1 VPIQLTAFC
10 VGADVPV
17 ANLSGWQLI
26 GNQAV
31 LVRDEGSLQT
41 YWLDG
46 SRVQSVFD
54 VRLHIAASIQALSSV
69 NIVAVFLLAWMRS
82 CQCSSLSSAGTKNG
96 QVKSLRMR
104 EWVMIKDIVVNLSIG
119 VERDAAA
126 NYAVSLAIVFKA
138 HLVGVA
144 FVYDPKVS
152 ANLIVGIPAE
162 LIDAQRAATKHQA
175 NDAVARF
182 EALAKQAGVMT
193 ESQMIDVAPGH
204 VGDTFGRLAR
214 SFDLS
219 VIRQAE
225 PNKAEQEVPIIEGAL
240 FESGRPV
247 IVVPYVQTQGAK
259 FNRVMVGW
267 DGSRTAARAIGDAM
281 PVLERAKMIEVFT
294 VVAGP
299 TKNTELPGVDI
310 GQHLSRHGL
319 KVEVK
324 RIPTES
330 LNVTEAILSHAAD
343 ISADFMIMGGYGHS
357 RLREYVLG
365 GATRGIL
372 GSMTLPTLMSN

>member
-1 VPIQLTAFC
+1 
-10 VGADVPV
+10 
-17 ANLSGWQLI
+17 
-26 GNQAV
+26 
-31 LVRDEGSLQT
+31 
-41 YWLDG
+41 
-46 SRVQSVFD
+46 
-54 VRLHIAASIQALSSV
+54 
-69 NIVAVFLLAWMRS
+69 
-82 CQCSSLSSAGTKNG
+82 
-96 QVKSLRMR
+96 
-104 EWVMIKDIVVNLSIG
+104 MIKDIVVNLTIG

-126 NYAVSLAIVFKA
+126 NYAVSLASIFKA

-144 FVYDPKVS
+144 FVYDPKAS

-162 LIDAQRAATKHQA
+162 LIDAQRAATKHLA
-175 NDAVARF
+175 NEAVARF
-182 EALAKQAGVMT
+182 EELAKQAGVMT

-247 IVVPYVQTQGAK
+247 IVVPYIQTQGAI

-299 TKNTELPGVDI
+299 TKNTELPGIDI

-319 KVEVK
+319 NVEVK
-324 RIPTES
+324 RIPAES
-330 LNVTEAILSHAAD
+330 INVPEAILSHAAD
-343 ISADFMIMGGYGHS
+343 ISADFMVMGGYGHS

-372 GSMTLPTLMSN
+372 ASMTLPTLMSN

>member
-1 VPIQLTAFC
+1 
-10 VGADVPV
+10 
-17 ANLSGWQLI
+17 
-26 GNQAV
+26 
-31 LVRDEGSLQT
+31 
-41 YWLDG
+41 
-46 SRVQSVFD
+46 
-54 VRLHIAASIQALSSV
+54 
-69 NIVAVFLLAWMRS
+69 
-82 CQCSSLSSAGTKNG
+82 
-96 QVKSLRMR
+96 
-104 EWVMIKDIVVNLSIG
+104 MIKDIVVNLTIG

-126 NYAVSLAIVFKA
+126 NYAISLASIFKA

-152 ANLIVGIPAE
+152 VNLIVGIPAA
-162 LIDAQRAATKHQA
+162 LIDAQRATTKHLA
-175 NDAVARF
+175 NEAVARF

-247 IVVPYVQTQGAK
+247 IVVPYIQTQSAI
-259 FNRVMVGW
+259 FDRVMVGW

-299 TKNTELPGVDI
+299 TKNTELPGIDI

-324 RIPTES
+324 RIPAEGI
-330 LNVTEAILSHAAD
+330 NVPEAILSHAAD
-343 ISADFMIMGGYGHS
+343 ISADFMVMGGYGHS

-372 GSMTLPTLMSN
+372 ASMTLPTLMSN

>member
-1 VPIQLTAFC
+1 
-10 VGADVPV
+10 
-17 ANLSGWQLI
+17 
-26 GNQAV
+26 
-31 LVRDEGSLQT
+31 
-41 YWLDG
+41 
-46 SRVQSVFD
+46 
-54 VRLHIAASIQALSSV
+54 
-69 NIVAVFLLAWMRS
+69 
-82 CQCSSLSSAGTKNG
+82 
-96 QVKSLRMR
+96 
-104 EWVMIKDIVVNLSIG
+104 MIKDIVVNLTIG
-119 VERDAAA
+119 VERDGAA
-126 NYAVSLAIVFKA
+126 NYAVSLASIFKA

-152 ANLIVGIPAE
+152 VNLIVGIPAE
-162 LIDAQRAATKHQA
+162 LIDAQRAATKHLA
-175 NDAVARF
+175 NEAVARF
-182 EALAKQAGVMT
+182 KELGKQAGVMT

-240 FESGRPV
+240 FESGRSV

-259 FNRVMVGW
+259 FNCVMVGW
-267 DGSRTAARAIGDAM
+267 DGSRAAARAIGDAM
-281 PVLERAKMIEVFT
+281 PVLERAKMIEIFT

-299 TKNTELPGVDI
+299 TKNTELPGIDI

-324 RIPTES
+324 RIPADGI
-330 LNVTEAILSHAAD
+330 NVPEAILSHAAD
-343 ISADFMIMGGYGHS
+343 ISADFMVMGGYGHS

-372 GSMTLPTLMSN
+372 ASMTLPTLMSN

>member
-1 VPIQLTAFC
+1 
-10 VGADVPV
+10 
-17 ANLSGWQLI
+17 
-26 GNQAV
+26 
-31 LVRDEGSLQT
+31 
-41 YWLDG
+41 
-46 SRVQSVFD
+46 
-54 VRLHIAASIQALSSV
+54 
-69 NIVAVFLLAWMRS
+69 
-82 CQCSSLSSAGTKNG
+82 
-96 QVKSLRMR
+96 
-104 EWVMIKDIVVNLSIG
+104 MIKDIVVNLTIG

-126 NYAVSLAIVFKA
+126 NYAVSLASIFKA

-144 FVYDPKVS
+144 FVYDPMVS

-162 LIDAQRAATKHQA
+162 LIDAQRAATRHLA
-175 NDAVARF
+175 NEAVARF
-182 EALAKQAGVMT
+182 EALAKQAGVVT
-193 ESQMIDVAPGH
+193 KSQMIDVAPGK
-204 VGDTFGRLAR
+204 VGDTFGQLAR

-225 PNKAEQEVPIIEGAL
+225 PNKAAQEVPIIEGAL

-247 IVVPYVQTQGAK
+247 IVVPYVQTQGAT

-281 PVLERAKMIEVFT
+281 PMLERAKMIEVFT

-299 TKNTELPGVDI
+299 TKNTELPEIDI

-319 KVEVK
+319 NVDVK
-324 RIPTES
+324 RIATEGI
-330 LNVTEAILSHAAD
+330 NVPDAILSHAAD
-343 ISADFMIMGGYGHS
+343 ISADFMVIGGYGHS

-372 GSMTLPTLMSN
+372 ASMTLPTLMSN

>member
-1 VPIQLTAFC
+1 
-10 VGADVPV
+10 
-17 ANLSGWQLI
+17 
-26 GNQAV
+26 
-31 LVRDEGSLQT
+31 
-41 YWLDG
+41 
-46 SRVQSVFD
+46 
-54 VRLHIAASIQALSSV
+54 
-69 NIVAVFLLAWMRS
+69 
-82 CQCSSLSSAGTKNG
+82 
-96 QVKSLRMR
+96 
-104 EWVMIKDIVVNLSIG
+104 MIKNIVVNLTIG

-126 NYAVSLAIVFKA
+126 NYAVSLASIFEA

-162 LIDAQRAATKHQA
+162 LIDAQRAAAKHLA
-175 NDAVARF
+175 KEAVARF

-193 ESQMIDVAPGH
+193 KSQMIDVAPSH

-247 IVVPYVQTQGAK
+247 IVVPYIQRQGAK
-259 FNRVMVGW
+259 FNCVMVGW
-267 DGSRTAARAIGDAM
+267 DGSRAAARAIGDAM

-299 TKNTELPGVDI
+299 TKNTELPGIDI
-310 GQHLSRHGL
+310 GRHLSRHGL
-319 KVEVK
+319 NVEVK
-324 RIPTES
+324 RILADDIKVS
-330 LNVTEAILSHAAD
+330 EAILSHAAD
-343 ISADFMIMGGYGHS
+343 IDADFMVMGGYGHS

-372 GSMTLPTLMSN
+372 ASMILPTLMSN

>member
-1 VPIQLTAFC
+1 
-10 VGADVPV
+10 
-17 ANLSGWQLI
+17 
-26 GNQAV
+26 
-31 LVRDEGSLQT
+31 
-41 YWLDG
+41 
-46 SRVQSVFD
+46 
-54 VRLHIAASIQALSSV
+54 
-69 NIVAVFLLAWMRS
+69 
-82 CQCSSLSSAGTKNG
+82 
-96 QVKSLRMR
+96 
-104 EWVMIKDIVVNLSIG
+104 MIKDIVVNLTIG

-126 NYAVSLAIVFKA
+126 NYAVSLASIFKA

-162 LIDAQRAATKHQA
+162 LIEAQRAATKHLT
-175 NDAVARF
+175 NEAVARF
-182 EALAKQAGVMT
+182 EELAKQAGVMT

-259 FNRVMVGW
+259 FNCVMVGW
-267 DGSRTAARAIGDAM
+267 DGSRAAARAIGDAM
-281 PVLERAKMIEVFT
+281 PVLKRAKMIEVFT
-294 VVAGP
+294 VVAGA
-299 TKNTELPGVDI
+299 TKNAEFPGIDI

-319 KVEVK
+319 NVEVK
-324 RIPTES
+324 RIAAES
-330 LNVTEAILSHAAD
+330 INVPEAILSHAAD
-343 ISADFMIMGGYGHS
+343 ISADFMVMGGYGHS

-372 GSMTLPTLMSN
+372 ASMTLPTLMSN

>member
-1 VPIQLTAFC
+1 
-10 VGADVPV
+10 
-17 ANLSGWQLI
+17 
-26 GNQAV
+26 
-31 LVRDEGSLQT
+31 
-41 YWLDG
+41 
-46 SRVQSVFD
+46 
-54 VRLHIAASIQALSSV
+54 
-69 NIVAVFLLAWMRS
+69 
-82 CQCSSLSSAGTKNG
+82 
-96 QVKSLRMR
+96 
-104 EWVMIKDIVVNLSIG
+104 MIKDIVVNLTIG
-119 VERDAAA
+119 GERDAAA
-126 NYAVSLAIVFKA
+126 NYAVSLASIFKA

-144 FVYDPKVS
+144 FVYDPKAS

-162 LIDAQRAATKHQA
+162 LIDAQRAATKHLA
-175 NDAVARF
+175 NEAVVRF

-281 PVLERAKMIEVFT
+281 PVLERAKMIEIFT

-299 TKNTELPGVDI
+299 TKNTELPGIDI

-324 RIPTES
+324 RIPAEGI
-330 LNVTEAILSHAAD
+330 NVPEAILSHAAD
-343 ISADFMIMGGYGHS
+343 ISADFMVMGGYGHS

-372 GSMTLPTLMSN
+372 ASMTLPTLMSN

>member
-1 VPIQLTAFC
+1 
-10 VGADVPV
+10 
-17 ANLSGWQLI
+17 
-26 GNQAV
+26 
-31 LVRDEGSLQT
+31 
-41 YWLDG
+41 
-46 SRVQSVFD
+46 
-54 VRLHIAASIQALSSV
+54 
-69 NIVAVFLLAWMRS
+69 
-82 CQCSSLSSAGTKNG
+82 
-96 QVKSLRMR
+96 
-104 EWVMIKDIVVNLSIG
+104 MIKDIVVNLTIG

-126 NYAVSLAIVFKA
+126 NYAISLASIFKA

-162 LIDAQRAATKHQA
+162 LIDAQRATTKHIA
-175 NDAVARF
+175 NEAVARF

-259 FNRVMVGW
+259 FDRVMVGW

-281 PVLERAKMIEVFT
+281 PVLERAKMIEIFT

-299 TKNTELPGVDI
+299 TKNTELPGIDI

-324 RIPTES
+324 RIPAEGI
-330 LNVTEAILSHAAD
+330 NVPEAILSHAAD
-343 ISADFMIMGGYGHS
+343 ISADFMVMGGYGHS

-372 GSMTLPTLMSN
+372 ASMTLPTLMSN

>member
-1 VPIQLTAFC
+1 
-10 VGADVPV
+10 
-17 ANLSGWQLI
+17 
-26 GNQAV
+26 
-31 LVRDEGSLQT
+31 
-41 YWLDG
+41 
-46 SRVQSVFD
+46 
-54 VRLHIAASIQALSSV
+54 
-69 NIVAVFLLAWMRS
+69 
-82 CQCSSLSSAGTKNG
+82 
-96 QVKSLRMR
+96 
-104 EWVMIKDIVVNLSIG
+104 MIKDIVVNLTIG

-126 NYAVSLAIVFKA
+126 NYAISLASIFKA

-162 LIDAQRAATKHQA
+162 LIEAQRAATKHLA
-175 NDAVARF
+175 NEAVARF
-182 EALAKQAGVMT
+182 EELAKQAGVMT
-193 ESQMIDVAPGH
+193 ESQMIDVTPGH

-247 IVVPYVQTQGAK
+247 IVVPYVQTQGAI

-281 PVLERAKMIEVFT
+281 PVLERAKMIEIFT

-299 TKNTELPGVDI
+299 TKNTELPGIDI

-324 RIPTES
+324 RIPAEGI
-330 LNVTEAILSHAAD
+330 NVPEAILSHAAD
-343 ISADFMIMGGYGHS
+343 ISADFMVMGGYGHS

-372 GSMTLPTLMSN
+372 ASMTLPTLMSN

>member
-1 VPIQLTAFC
+1 
-10 VGADVPV
+10 
-17 ANLSGWQLI
+17 
-26 GNQAV
+26 
-31 LVRDEGSLQT
+31 
-41 YWLDG
+41 
-46 SRVQSVFD
+46 
-54 VRLHIAASIQALSSV
+54 
-69 NIVAVFLLAWMRS
+69 
-82 CQCSSLSSAGTKNG
+82 
-96 QVKSLRMR
+96 
-104 EWVMIKDIVVNLSIG
+104 MIKDIVVNLTIG

-126 NYAVSLAIVFKA
+126 NYAVSLASIFKA

-152 ANLIVGIPAE
+152 VNLIVGIPAE
-162 LIDAQRAATKHQA
+162 LIDAQRAATKHLA
-175 NDAVARF
+175 NEAVARF
-182 EALAKQAGVMT
+182 KELGKQAGVMT

-240 FESGRPV
+240 FESGRSV

-259 FNRVMVGW
+259 FNCVMVGW
-267 DGSRTAARAIGDAM
+267 DGSRAAARAIGDAM
-281 PVLERAKMIEVFT
+281 PVLERAKMIEIFT

-299 TKNTELPGVDI
+299 TKNTELPGIDI

-324 RIPTES
+324 RIPAEGI
-330 LNVTEAILSHAAD
+330 NVPEAILSHAAD
-343 ISADFMIMGGYGHS
+343 ISADFMVMGGYGHS

-372 GSMTLPTLMSN
+372 ASMTLPTLMSN

>member
-1 VPIQLTAFC
+1 
-10 VGADVPV
+10 
-17 ANLSGWQLI
+17 
-26 GNQAV
+26 
-31 LVRDEGSLQT
+31 
-41 YWLDG
+41 
-46 SRVQSVFD
+46 
-54 VRLHIAASIQALSSV
+54 
-69 NIVAVFLLAWMRS
+69 
-82 CQCSSLSSAGTKNG
+82 
-96 QVKSLRMR
+96 
-104 EWVMIKDIVVNLSIG
+104 MIKDIVVNLTIG

-126 NYAVSLAIVFKA
+126 NYAVSLASIFKA

-144 FVYDPKVS
+144 FVYDPMVS

-162 LIDAQRAATKHQA
+162 LIEAQRAATKHLA
-175 NDAVARF
+175 NEAVARF

-193 ESQMIDVAPGH
+193 ESQMIDIAPGH

-225 PNKAEQEVPIIEGAL
+225 LNKAEQEVPIIEGAL

-247 IVVPYVQTQGAK
+247 IVVPYVQTQGAI

-281 PVLERAKMIEVFT
+281 PVLERAKMIEIFT

-299 TKNTELPGVDI
+299 TKNTELPGIDI

-324 RIPTES
+324 RIPAEGI
-330 LNVTEAILSHAAD
+330 NVPEAILSHAAN
-343 ISADFMIMGGYGHS
+343 ISADFMVMGGYGHS

-372 GSMTLPTLMSN
+372 ASMTLPTLMSN

>member
-1 VPIQLTAFC
+1 
-10 VGADVPV
+10 
-17 ANLSGWQLI
+17 
-26 GNQAV
+26 
-31 LVRDEGSLQT
+31 
-41 YWLDG
+41 
-46 SRVQSVFD
+46 
-54 VRLHIAASIQALSSV
+54 
-69 NIVAVFLLAWMRS
+69 
-82 CQCSSLSSAGTKNG
+82 
-96 QVKSLRMR
+96 
-104 EWVMIKDIVVNLSIG
+104 MIKDIVVNLTIG

-126 NYAVSLAIVFKA
+126 NYAVSLASIFKA

-152 ANLIVGIPAE
+152 VNLIVGIPAE
-162 LIDAQRAATKHQA
+162 LIDAQRAATKHLA
-175 NDAVARF
+175 NEAVVRF

-247 IVVPYVQTQGAK
+247 IVVPYVQMQGAK

-281 PVLERAKMIEVFT
+281 PVLERAKMIEIFT

-299 TKNTELPGVDI
+299 TKNTELPGIDI

-324 RIPTES
+324 RIPADGI
-330 LNVTEAILSHAAD
+330 NVPEAILSHAAD
-343 ISADFMIMGGYGHS
+343 ISADFMVMGGYGHS

-372 GSMTLPTLMSN
+372 ASMTLPTLMSN

>member
-1 VPIQLTAFC
+1 
-10 VGADVPV
+10 
-17 ANLSGWQLI
+17 
-26 GNQAV
+26 
-31 LVRDEGSLQT
+31 
-41 YWLDG
+41 
-46 SRVQSVFD
+46 
-54 VRLHIAASIQALSSV
+54 
-69 NIVAVFLLAWMRS
+69 
-82 CQCSSLSSAGTKNG
+82 
-96 QVKSLRMR
+96 
-104 EWVMIKDIVVNLSIG
+104 MIKDIVVNLTIG

-126 NYAVSLAIVFKA
+126 NYAVSLANIFEA

-144 FVYDPKVS
+144 FVYDPQVS

-162 LIDAQRAATKHQA
+162 LIDAQRAAIKHQA
-175 NDAVARF
+175 NEAVARF
-182 EALAKQAGVMT
+182 EALAKQAGVMN
-193 ESQMIDVAPGH
+193 ESQMIDVASDH
-204 VGDTFGRLAR
+204 VGNTFGRLAR

-247 IVVPYVQTQGAK
+247 IVVPYIQTQGAK
-259 FNRVMVGW
+259 FNCVMVGW

-299 TKNTELPGVDI
+299 TKNTELPGIDI
-310 GQHLSRHGL
+310 GRHLSRHGL
-319 KVEVK
+319 NVEVK
-324 RIPTES
+324 RVRADDIKVS
-330 LNVTEAILSHAAD
+330 DAILSHAAD
-343 ISADFMIMGGYGHS
+343 IDADFMVMGGYGHS

-372 GSMTLPTLMSN
+372 ASMTLPTLMSN

>member
-1 VPIQLTAFC
+1 
-10 VGADVPV
+10 
-17 ANLSGWQLI
+17 
-26 GNQAV
+26 
-31 LVRDEGSLQT
+31 
-41 YWLDG
+41 
-46 SRVQSVFD
+46 
-54 VRLHIAASIQALSSV
+54 
-69 NIVAVFLLAWMRS
+69 
-82 CQCSSLSSAGTKNG
+82 
-96 QVKSLRMR
+96 
-104 EWVMIKDIVVNLSIG
+104 MIKDIVVNLTIG

-126 NYAVSLAIVFKA
+126 NYAVSLASIFKA

-162 LIDAQRAATKHQA
+162 LIEAQRAATKHLA
-175 NDAVARF
+175 NEAVARF
-182 EALAKQAGVMT
+182 EELAKQAGVMT

-247 IVVPYVQTQGAK
+247 IVVPYVQTQGAI

-299 TKNTELPGVDI
+299 TKNTELPGIDI

-324 RIPTES
+324 RIPAEGI
-330 LNVTEAILSHAAD
+330 NVPEAILSHAAD
-343 ISADFMIMGGYGHS
+343 ISADFMVMGGYGHS

-372 GSMTLPTLMSN
+372 ASMTLPTLMSN

>member
-1 VPIQLTAFC
+1 
-10 VGADVPV
+10 
-17 ANLSGWQLI
+17 
-26 GNQAV
+26 
-31 LVRDEGSLQT
+31 
-41 YWLDG
+41 
-46 SRVQSVFD
+46 
-54 VRLHIAASIQALSSV
+54 
-69 NIVAVFLLAWMRS
+69 
-82 CQCSSLSSAGTKNG
+82 
-96 QVKSLRMR
+96 
-104 EWVMIKDIVVNLSIG
+104 MIKDIVVNLTIG
-119 VERDAAA
+119 GERDAAA
-126 NYAVSLAIVFKA
+126 NYAVSLASIFKA

-144 FVYDPKVS
+144 FVYDPKAS

-162 LIDAQRAATKHQA
+162 LIDAQRAATKHLA
-175 NDAVARF
+175 NEAVVRF

-247 IVVPYVQTQGAK
+247 IVVPYVQMQGAK

-267 DGSRTAARAIGDAM
+267 DGSQTAARAIGDAM
-281 PVLERAKMIEVFT
+281 PVLERAKMIEIFT

-299 TKNTELPGVDI
+299 TKNTELPGIDI

-324 RIPTES
+324 RIPAEGI
-330 LNVTEAILSHAAD
+330 NVPEAILSHAAD
-343 ISADFMIMGGYGHS
+343 ISADFMVMGGYGHS

-372 GSMTLPTLMSN
+372 ASMTLPTLMSN

>member
-1 VPIQLTAFC
+1 
-10 VGADVPV
+10 
-17 ANLSGWQLI
+17 
-26 GNQAV
+26 
-31 LVRDEGSLQT
+31 
-41 YWLDG
+41 
-46 SRVQSVFD
+46 
-54 VRLHIAASIQALSSV
+54 
-69 NIVAVFLLAWMRS
+69 
-82 CQCSSLSSAGTKNG
+82 
-96 QVKSLRMR
+96 
-104 EWVMIKDIVVNLSIG
+104 MIKDIVVNLTIG

-126 NYAVSLAIVFKA
+126 NYAISLASIFKA

-152 ANLIVGIPAE
+152 VNLIVGIPAA
-162 LIDAQRAATKHQA
+162 LIDAQRATTKHLA
-175 NDAVARF
+175 NEAVARF

-214 SFDLS
+214 RFDLS

-247 IVVPYVQTQGAK
+247 IVVPYIQTQSAI
-259 FNRVMVGW
+259 FDRVMVGW

-299 TKNTELPGVDI
+299 TKNTELPGIDI

-324 RIPTES
+324 RIPAEGI
-330 LNVTEAILSHAAD
+330 NVPEAILSHAAD
-343 ISADFMIMGGYGHS
+343 ISADFMVMGGYGHS

-372 GSMTLPTLMSN
+372 ASMTLPTLMSN

>member
-1 VPIQLTAFC
+1 
-10 VGADVPV
+10 
-17 ANLSGWQLI
+17 
-26 GNQAV
+26 
-31 LVRDEGSLQT
+31 
-41 YWLDG
+41 
-46 SRVQSVFD
+46 
-54 VRLHIAASIQALSSV
+54 
-69 NIVAVFLLAWMRS
+69 
-82 CQCSSLSSAGTKNG
+82 
-96 QVKSLRMR
+96 
-104 EWVMIKDIVVNLSIG
+104 MIKDIVVNLTIG

-126 NYAVSLAIVFKA
+126 NYAVSLASIFKA

-162 LIDAQRAATKHQA
+162 LIDAQRAATKHLA
-175 NDAVARF
+175 NEAIARF

-193 ESQMIDVAPGH
+193 ESQMIDVALGH

-259 FNRVMVGW
+259 FDRVMVGW

-299 TKNTELPGVDI
+299 TKNTELPGIDI

-324 RIPTES
+324 RIPAEGI
-330 LNVTEAILSHAAD
+330 NVPEAILSHAAD
-343 ISADFMIMGGYGHS
+343 ISADFMVMGGYGHS

-372 GSMTLPTLMSN
+372 ASMTLPTLMSN

>member
-1 VPIQLTAFC
+1 
-10 VGADVPV
+10 
-17 ANLSGWQLI
+17 
-26 GNQAV
+26 
-31 LVRDEGSLQT
+31 
-41 YWLDG
+41 
-46 SRVQSVFD
+46 
-54 VRLHIAASIQALSSV
+54 
-69 NIVAVFLLAWMRS
+69 
-82 CQCSSLSSAGTKNG
+82 
-96 QVKSLRMR
+96 
-104 EWVMIKDIVVNLSIG
+104 MIKDIVVNLTIG

-126 NYAVSLAIVFKA
+126 NYAVSLASIFKA

-162 LIDAQRAATKHQA
+162 LIEAQRAATKHLA
-175 NDAVARF
+175 NEAVARF
-182 EALAKQAGVMT
+182 EELAKQAGVMT

-240 FESGRPV
+240 FESGRSV

-299 TKNTELPGVDI
+299 TKNTELPGIDI

-324 RIPTES
+324 RIPAEGI
-330 LNVTEAILSHAAD
+330 NVPEAILSHAAD
-343 ISADFMIMGGYGHS
+343 ISADFMVMGGYGHS

-372 GSMTLPTLMSN
+372 ASMTLPTLMSN

>member
-1 VPIQLTAFC
+1 
-10 VGADVPV
+10 
-17 ANLSGWQLI
+17 
-26 GNQAV
+26 
-31 LVRDEGSLQT
+31 
-41 YWLDG
+41 
-46 SRVQSVFD
+46 
-54 VRLHIAASIQALSSV
+54 
-69 NIVAVFLLAWMRS
+69 
-82 CQCSSLSSAGTKNG
+82 
-96 QVKSLRMR
+96 
-104 EWVMIKDIVVNLSIG
+104 MIKNIVVNLTIG

-126 NYAVSLAIVFKA
+126 NYAVSLASLFNA

-152 ANLIVGIPAE
+152 ANLIAGIPAE
-162 LIDAQRAATKHQA
+162 LIDAQRAATRNLA
-175 NDAVARF
+175 NEAIARF
-182 EALAKQAGVMT
+182 EALAKQTGVIT
-193 ESQMIDVAPGH
+193 ESQMIDVTPGN

-225 PNKAEQEVPIIEGAL
+225 PNKAAKEETIIEGAL

-247 IVVPYVQTQGAK
+247 IVVPYVQTQGAQFK
-259 FNRVMVGW
+259 RVMVGW

-299 TKNTELPGVDI
+299 TKDTELPGIDI

-319 KVEVK
+319 AVEIK
-324 RIPTES
+324 RIATEGI
-330 LNVTEAILSHAAD
+330 NVPDAILSHAAD
-343 ISADFMIMGGYGHS
+343 ISADFMVMGGYGHS

-365 GATRGIL
+365 GVTRGIL
-372 GSMTLPTLMSN
+372 SSMTLPTLMSN

>member
-1 VPIQLTAFC
+1 
-10 VGADVPV
+10 
-17 ANLSGWQLI
+17 
-26 GNQAV
+26 
-31 LVRDEGSLQT
+31 
-41 YWLDG
+41 
-46 SRVQSVFD
+46 
-54 VRLHIAASIQALSSV
+54 
-69 NIVAVFLLAWMRS
+69 
-82 CQCSSLSSAGTKNG
+82 
-96 QVKSLRMR
+96 
-104 EWVMIKDIVVNLSIG
+104 MIKDIVVNLTIG

-126 NYAVSLAIVFKA
+126 NYAVSLASIFKA

-152 ANLIVGIPAE
+152 VNLIVGIPAE
-162 LIDAQRAATKHQA
+162 LIDAQRAATKHLA
-175 NDAVARF
+175 NEAVARF
-182 EALAKQAGVMT
+182 KELGKQAGVMT

-240 FESGRPV
+240 LESGRSV

-259 FNRVMVGW
+259 FNCVMVGW

-299 TKNTELPGVDI
+299 TKNTELPGIDI

-324 RIPTES
+324 RIPADGI
-330 LNVTEAILSHAAD
+330 NVPEAILSHAAD
-343 ISADFMIMGGYGHS
+343 ISADFMVMGGYGHS

-372 GSMTLPTLMSN
+372 ASMTLPTLMSN

>member
-1 VPIQLTAFC
+1 VI
-10 VGADVPV
+10 
-17 ANLSGWQLI
+17 
-26 GNQAV
+26 
-31 LVRDEGSLQT
+31 
-41 YWLDG
+41 
-46 SRVQSVFD
+46 
-54 VRLHIAASIQALSSV
+54 
-69 NIVAVFLLAWMRS
+69 
-82 CQCSSLSSAGTKNG
+82 KN
-96 QVKSLRMR
+96 
-104 EWVMIKDIVVNLSIG
+104 IVVNLTIG

-126 NYAVSLAIVFKA
+126 TYAVSLASIFEA

-162 LIDAQRAATKHQA
+162 LIDAQRAATRHLA
-175 NDAVARF
+175 NEAIARF
-182 EALAKQAGVMT
+182 EALAKQAGVRT
-193 ESQMIDVAPGH
+193 ESQMIDVTPGH

-219 VIRQAE
+219 VIRQAQ

-259 FNRVMVGW
+259 FDRVMVGW

-294 VVAGP
+294 MVAAP
-299 TKNTELPGVDI
+299 TKDTDLPGIEI
-310 GQHLSRHGL
+310 GQHFSRHGL
-319 KVEVK
+319 NVQIK
-324 RIPTES
+324 RIPIEGI
-330 LNVTEAILSHAAD
+330 NVTDAILSYAAD
-343 ISADFMIMGGYGHS
+343 SSADFMVMGGYGHS
-357 RLREYVLG
+357 HLREYVLG

-372 GSMTLPTLMSN
+372 ASMTLPTFMAN

>member
-1 VPIQLTAFC
+1 
-10 VGADVPV
+10 
-17 ANLSGWQLI
+17 
-26 GNQAV
+26 
-31 LVRDEGSLQT
+31 
-41 YWLDG
+41 
-46 SRVQSVFD
+46 
-54 VRLHIAASIQALSSV
+54 
-69 NIVAVFLLAWMRS
+69 
-82 CQCSSLSSAGTKNG
+82 
-96 QVKSLRMR
+96 
-104 EWVMIKDIVVNLSIG
+104 MIKDIVVNLTIG

-126 NYAVSLAIVFKA
+126 NYAVSLASIFKA

-144 FVYDPKVS
+144 FVYDPKAS

-162 LIDAQRAATKHQA
+162 LIDAQRAATKHLA
-175 NDAVARF
+175 NEAVARF
-182 EALAKQAGVMT
+182 KELGKQAGVMT

-247 IVVPYVQTQGAK
+247 IVVPYVQMQGAK

-267 DGSRTAARAIGDAM
+267 DGSQTAARAIGDAM
-281 PVLERAKMIEVFT
+281 PVLERAKMIEIFT

-299 TKNTELPGVDI
+299 TKNTELPGIDI

-324 RIPTES
+324 RIPAEGI
-330 LNVTEAILSHAAD
+330 NVPEAILSHAAD
-343 ISADFMIMGGYGHS
+343 ISADFMVMGGYGHS

-372 GSMTLPTLMSN
+372 ASMTLPTLMSN

>member
-1 VPIQLTAFC
+1 
-10 VGADVPV
+10 
-17 ANLSGWQLI
+17 
-26 GNQAV
+26 
-31 LVRDEGSLQT
+31 
-41 YWLDG
+41 
-46 SRVQSVFD
+46 
-54 VRLHIAASIQALSSV
+54 
-69 NIVAVFLLAWMRS
+69 
-82 CQCSSLSSAGTKNG
+82 
-96 QVKSLRMR
+96 
-104 EWVMIKDIVVNLSIG
+104 MIKDIVVNLTIG

-126 NYAVSLAIVFKA
+126 NYAISLASIFKA

-162 LIDAQRAATKHQA
+162 LIEAQRAATKHLA
-175 NDAVARF
+175 NEAVARF

-247 IVVPYVQTQGAK
+247 IVVPYIQTQGAK

-281 PVLERAKMIEVFT
+281 PVLERAKMIEIFT

-299 TKNTELPGVDI
+299 TKNTELPGIDI

-324 RIPTES
+324 RIPAEGI
-330 LNVTEAILSHAAD
+330 NVPEAILSHAAD
-343 ISADFMIMGGYGHS
+343 ISADFMVMGGYGHS

-372 GSMTLPTLMSN
+372 ASMTLPTLMSN

>member
-1 VPIQLTAFC
+1 
-10 VGADVPV
+10 
-17 ANLSGWQLI
+17 
-26 GNQAV
+26 
-31 LVRDEGSLQT
+31 
-41 YWLDG
+41 
-46 SRVQSVFD
+46 
-54 VRLHIAASIQALSSV
+54 
-69 NIVAVFLLAWMRS
+69 
-82 CQCSSLSSAGTKNG
+82 
-96 QVKSLRMR
+96 
-104 EWVMIKDIVVNLSIG
+104 MIKDIVVNLTIG

-126 NYAVSLAIVFKA
+126 NYAVSLASIFKA

-162 LIDAQRAATKHQA
+162 LIDAQRATTKHLE
-175 NDAVARF
+175 NEAVARF

-247 IVVPYVQTQGAK
+247 IVVPYIQTQSAI
-259 FNRVMVGW
+259 FDRVMVGW

-281 PVLERAKMIEVFT
+281 PVLERAKMIEIFT

-299 TKNTELPGVDI
+299 TKNTELPGIDI

-324 RIPTES
+324 RIPAEGI
-330 LNVTEAILSHAAD
+330 NVPEAILSHAAD
-343 ISADFMIMGGYGHS
+343 ISADFMVMGGYGHS
-357 RLREYVLG
+357 AYANMYWVVPRVAYWRV
-365 GATRGIL
+365 
-372 GSMTLPTLMSN
+372 

>member
-1 VPIQLTAFC
+1 
-10 VGADVPV
+10 
-17 ANLSGWQLI
+17 
-26 GNQAV
+26 
-31 LVRDEGSLQT
+31 
-41 YWLDG
+41 
-46 SRVQSVFD
+46 
-54 VRLHIAASIQALSSV
+54 
-69 NIVAVFLLAWMRS
+69 
-82 CQCSSLSSAGTKNG
+82 
-96 QVKSLRMR
+96 
-104 EWVMIKDIVVNLSIG
+104 MIKDIVVNLTIG

-126 NYAVSLAIVFKA
+126 NYAISLASIFKA

-162 LIDAQRAATKHQA
+162 LIEAQRAATKHLA
-175 NDAVARF
+175 NEAVARF
-182 EALAKQAGVMT
+182 KELGKQAGVMT

-247 IVVPYVQTQGAK
+247 IVVPYVQMQGAK

-267 DGSRTAARAIGDAM
+267 DGSQTAARAIGDAM
-281 PVLERAKMIEVFT
+281 PVLERAKMIEIFT

-299 TKNTELPGVDI
+299 TKNTELPGIDI

-319 KVEVK
+319 RSRSSASRPRASMFRRQSFPMP
-324 RIPTES
+324 RISPLTS
-330 LNVTEAILSHAAD
+330 WSWAAT
-343 ISADFMIMGGYGHS
+343 
-357 RLREYVLG
+357 
-365 GATRGIL
+365 ATPAYANMYWAVPHVAYWRV
-372 GSMTLPTLMSN
+372 